1 MGDILTGCSKLGKE
15 IADALGLKH
24 CKKLEITISAIGVA
38 TVKAECYI
46 DRDGL
51 AFLAATLQEY
61 RLVPNPQEVTTIG
74 DKDASTNHER
84 KRHGKKKI

>member
-1 MGDILTGCSKLGKE
+1 MNDILTGCDKLGKE

-24 CKKLEITISAIGVA
+24 CKKLEITIAADGLA

-51 AFLAATLQEY
+51 AFLPSTLKEY
-61 RLVPNPQEVTTIG
+61 QLIPHPQEVTAIG
-74 DKDASTNHER
+74 DKVCKYQA
-84 KRHGKKKI
+84 